1 MNQIDRS
8 DVRILVVDDDPEV
21 LRATARLL
29 EKEGYAV
36 NRADDGEE
44 ALRSVEA
51 DHPALLLLDRSLPGI
66 DGLEV
71 CRRIKQ
77 DPALADIFVVI
88 ISGKKT
94 ESADRVEGLRTGA
107 DDYIARP
114 VDAPELAARVEA
126 NVRIVLL
133 NRSLRVQA
141 AKLKKNVEAAQ
152 QANAAS
158 LNLMEDAVKAQSQL
172 ETANQAL
179 RSEIAEREQAE
190 KALRLNT
197 SALAAAA
204 NAIVITDRNGTVVWA
219 NPAFTAMTGY
229 TLAEAVGKNLREL
242 VKSGEHERAFYQQMW
257 ETILAGGVWRGE
269 LVNRRKDGSVY
280 PEEMTITPVRDS
292 AGAITHFIAIKQD
305 ITVPKL
311 ADEAMRTNKARLSDA
326 MKLAHL
332 GAWDLDVASDRFT
345 FDELFYE
352 MLRTTADREGGY
364 SMPSARYIERFVH
377 PDDRSLV
384 TAGIRRSAEV
394 PDTDSIRE
402 LKHRAIFGD
411 GEIGYL
417 AVRFRIL
424 KDAQGRTSKVYGV
437 NQDIT
442 KEHASFARI
451 SEQAEIINQAPVSI
465 IITDL
470 VGRVIYCNPA
480 SARIYGFKKPEEM
493 TDLLP
498 EDIFDS
504 ATAGVFAAALAATIR
519 SGTWIGD
526 VSFHARDGRQVTTSY
541 HMSLI
546 LDEAGKPKARL
557 SIAVDITE
565 KRQFEEQAL
574 RTQRVENLGMLAA
587 GIAHDFNNAL
597 APIVMAG
604 PLLRLQVKDPIGLRM
619 LDIVDQSAARGAALV
634 RQMLSFARG
643 TVGEKALLQA
653 SHILREVLDL
663 ATSTFPKSILV
674 ESHLANDLWPVMSD
688 PTQIQQI
695 LLNLCINA
703 RDAMPDGGT
712 LMLTAANCTIDS
724 TAAAK
729 IPDGRIGRFIAIEVR
744 DTGTGI
750 QQDVLEKIWEPFFTT
765 KSAGKGTGLGLST
778 VRSIV
783 RQNDGFATVATST
796 NSRDGHGTVFTIYL
810 PAAVD
815 GIVGGDAGP
824 KGKLPQSG
832 RGELILLVD
841 DETSV
846 CEMGAKILTQHGYRA
861 IAASNGSE
869 AITAFGLHAS
879 EVRLLLTDLDM
890 PSLGGRELSIA
901 LRRLRPDL
909 PVIVMSGGITQTDPR
924 YDEYATAYIPK
935 PFTVE
940 SLLSIVRQTLDEAGA
955 GVPPAALPM
964 VEA

>member
-1 MNQIDRS
+1 M
-8 DVRILVVDDDPEV
+8 DDDPEV
-21 LRATARLL
+21 LRDTARLL
-29 EKEGYAV
+29 EKEGYAIK
-36 NRADDGEE
+36 RAADGEE

-71 CRRIKQ
+71 CRRIKE
-77 DPALADIFVVI
+77 DPALADIFVII
-88 ISGKKT
+88 ISGKKI
-94 ESADRVEGLRTGA
+94 ESADQVEGLRTGA
-107 DDYIARP
+107 AR
-114 VDAPELAARVEA
+114 LYRSSCRHARTGRPGEA
-126 NVRIVLL
+126 DIRIVLL
-133 NRSLRVQA
+133 NRSLRLQA
-141 AKLKKNVEAAQ
+141 VELKKNIEAALH
-152 QANAAS
+152 ANAAS
-158 LNLMEDAVKAQSQL
+158 LNLTEDAVEAQSQL
-172 ETANQAL
+172 ETAIQEL
-179 RSEIAEREQAE
+179 RSEIVERERAE
-190 KALRLNT
+190 KSLRLNT
-197 SALAAAA
+197 IALTAAA
-204 NAIVITDRNGTVVWA
+204 NAIVITDRSGAVVWA
-219 NPAFTAMTGY
+219 NPSFTTMTGY

-242 VKSGEHERAFYQQMW
+242 VKSGQHKRVFYKQMW

-269 LVNRRKDGSVY
+269 LVNRRKDGSLY

-292 AGAITHFIAIKQD
+292 AEAITHFIAIKQD

-345 FDELFYE
+345 FDELFYI

-364 SMPSARYIERFVH
+364 SMSSARYIERFVH
-377 PDDRSLV
+377 PDDRALV
-384 TAGIRRSAEV
+384 AAGIRRPAEV
-394 PDTDSIRE
+394 PDTDYIRE
-402 LKHRAIFGD
+402 VRHRAIFGD

-417 AVRFRIL
+417 AVRFRVME
-424 KDAQGRTSKVYGV
+424 DAQGRTSKVYGV

-451 SEQAEIINQAPVSI
+451 REQAEIINQAPVSI

-470 VGRVIYCNPA
+470 VGRIIYCNPA
-480 SARIYGFKKPEEM
+480 SARIYGFKRPEEM
-493 TDLLP
+493 IGLLP

-504 ATAGVFAAALAATIR
+504 AAAGAFAAALAATIR
-519 SGTWIGD
+519 TGTWIGE
-526 VSFHARDGRQVTTSY
+526 VSFHARDGRQVRTSY

-604 PLLRLQVKDPIGLRM
+604 PLLRMQVKDPIGLRM
-619 LDIVDQSAARGAALV
+619 LDIVDQSAVRGAALV

-643 TVGEKALLQA
+643 TIGDKTLLQA
-653 SHILREVLDL
+653 SHILHEVLDL
-663 ATSTFPKSILV
+663 AVSTFPKSILV

-712 LMLTAANCTIDS
+712 LTLTAANCTIDS

-729 IPDGRIGRFIAIEVR
+729 IPDGRAGRFIAVEVR

-750 QQDVLEKIWEPFFTT
+750 QPDGLKRYGSRSLRRRVPAKAPASGYRLCAASFARTMVLPP
-765 KSAGKGTGLGLST
+765 SSLPRMRGMGTAPCSLST
-778 VRSIV
+778 CQQPLTASW
-783 RQNDGFATVATST
+783 GAT
-796 NSRDGHGTVFTIYL
+796 
-810 PAAVD
+810 PA
-815 GIVGGDAGP
+815 
-824 KGKLPQSG
+824 
-832 RGELILLVD
+832 R
-841 DETSV
+841 
-846 CEMGAKILTQHGYRA
+846 RA
-861 IAASNGSE
+861 ICH
-869 AITAFGLHAS
+869 TA
-879 EVRLLLTDLDM
+879 
-890 PSLGGRELSIA
+890 
-901 LRRLRPDL
+901 
-909 PVIVMSGGITQTDPR
+909 
-924 YDEYATAYIPK
+924 
-935 PFTVE
+935 
-940 SLLSIVRQTLDEAGA
+940 AGA
-955 GVPPAALPM
+955 N
-964 VEA
+964 